1 MTTVGRSLRRID
13 ALGKVTGETLYPGDI
28 YLPGMLSMKI
38 LFAGRPHAI
47 VRRLDTERAE
57 RMPGVVA
64 VFTASDVPINE
75 YGLIMPDQPVL
86 CGPGSAK
93 PYADHVRFVGDQ
105 LAVVVAE
112 DEAAATRAL
121 REIVVEFVDLP
132 VVTDVEAALTA
143 GAPLLFPDRDSN
155 VFCHYRIRKGDPDA
169 AFRAADVVI
178 QREYHTP
185 VQEHAYLQPEAG
197 VSYID
202 DEGRVTVEVAGQ
214 WTHEDQ
220 EQIAH
225 ALGLPLDQVR
235 VIYPAIGGAFGG
247 REDMSV
253 QIVLAL
259 AVWRLSQRGL
269 RRPVRIVWSREES
282 ILGHHKRHAYTIR
295 SKWGAT
301 RDGRLLAAEVEILQD
316 GGAYAYTSTKVLG
329 NSTLLCTGPYEFP
342 NVTVDAYSVY
352 TNNIPGGAF
361 RGFGGPQA
369 SFTAEMQMNLL
380 AEALGIDPVEIRR
393 RNLLHEGA
401 LLSVGTPLP
410 KGVSIDKVVDQCA
423 EAVGWQVPAG
433 NAKRPGRDRLGKPA
447 AAHLRRGLGF
457 ACGFKNVG
465 FSFGAPEHSWATV
478 EIHGG
483 ASIERAVVYH
493 AGAECGQGAH
503 TVMAQMAAEALNL
516 PMEKIELVVSDT
528 ARTGNS
534 GSASASRMTFM
545 AGERHRSARRA
556 LRLPHV
562 LEGGRRHP
570 RRRRAG
576 FGQVDPGGAP
586 GGRGLQISPSGD
598 DPSRSADGQIRTEFC
613 LRLRRRGGGA
623 GGRRRDR
630 TDPPVGRRLRRRRGE
645 SGEPAAGRR
654 TDRRR
659 RRPGGRIRHPR
670 ELHPGRRQGSDGV
683 SLDLPN
689 SDGPR
694 HPRPRPLADSG
705 ISRPD
710 RAVGRAWNGRDALSA
725 VRPGRSGG
733 GARRHRSV
741 VLRVSPDSGARP
753 VRLARCRRALG
764 DLGKS
769 ERSLRTLSPDPSP
782 CIGLRSQHKD
792 SCRGRGG
799 TF

>member
-1 MTTVGRSLRRID
+1 VTTVGRSQQRID
-13 ALGKVTGETLYPGDI
+13 ARGKVTGETLYPGDI

-47 VRRLDTERAE
+47 VRRLDTERAK
-57 RMPGVVA
+57 RMSGVLA
-64 VFTASDVPINE
+64 VFTASDVPVNE

-93 PYADHVRFVGDQ
+93 PYADRVRFVGDQ

-112 DEAAATRAL
+112 DEATAARAL
-121 REIVVEFVDLP
+121 REIDVEFEDLP
-132 VVTDVEAALTA
+132 VVTDVETAMSA

-155 VFCHYRIRKGDPDA
+155 VFCHYRIRKGDTDA

-202 DEGRVTVEVAGQ
+202 DQGRVTVEVAGQ

-225 ALGLPLDQVR
+225 ALGLPLDRVR

-259 AVWRLSQRGL
+259 AVWRFSQRGL

-329 NSTLLCTGPYEFP
+329 NSTLLCTGPYAFP

-369 SFTAEMQMNLL
+369 SFSAEMQMNLL

-393 RNLLHEGA
+393 RNLLREGA

-410 KGVSIDKVVDQCA
+410 RGVTIDKVVDQCA
-423 EAVGWQVPAG
+423 EAAGWQVPAG
-433 NAKRPGRDRLGKPA
+433 NAKRPGRARLGKPA

-483 ASIERAVVYH
+483 AAIERAVVHY
-493 AGAECGQGAH
+493 AGAECGQGVH

-516 PMEKIELVVSDT
+516 PMERIELVVSDT

-545 AGERHRSARRA
+545 AGNAIRGAAEQALAKWNLEER
-556 LRLPHV
+556 P
-562 LEGGRRHP
+562 
-570 RRRRAG
+570 
-576 FGQVDPGGAP
+576 
-586 GGRGLQISPSGD
+586 
-598 DPSRSADGQIRTEFC
+598 
-613 LRLRRRGGGA
+613 
-623 GGRRRDR
+623 
-630 TDPPVGRRLRRRRGE
+630 
-645 SGEPAAGRR
+645 
-654 TDRRR
+654 
-659 RRPGGRIRHPR
+659 
-670 ELHPGRRQGSDGV
+670 
-683 SLDLPN
+683 
-689 SDGPR
+689 
-694 HPRPRPLADSG
+694 
-705 ISRPD
+705 
-710 RAVGRAWNGRDALSA
+710 AVGAFKY
-725 VRPGRSGG
+725 RPP
-733 GARRHRSV
+733 ATTP
-741 VLRVSPDSGARP
+741 LDPQT
-753 VRLARCRRALG
+753 
-764 DLGKS
+764 GKS
-769 ERSLRTLSPDPSP
+769 EPNFAYGYVAEAVALEVDVETGQIHLLDVVCADDVGKAVNPQQVEGQIEGAVVQAGGYAILENFIQDAGKVRTAYLSTYLIPTVLDIPDRVRSLILEYPDPIGP
-782 CIGLRSQHKD
+782 WGARGMGEMPYLPFVPAVAAAVHDATGVWFYDFPLTPERVLFGLRAAGV
-792 SCRGRGG
+792 R
-799 TF
+799 